1 MKITTKSLL
10 DQGTKP
16 TANTT
21 HVLESLVLSKHGVKG
36 WITEKMEFRA
46 VEEPSN
52 EPLDIYVVY
61 VRNSVKM
68 WTYTEKEFSKNFNE
82 IYISKTTKV
91 SNVSHFQKKKRY
103 CIDWK
108 NRKRFS
114 NQYVS
119 FLKPIIR
126 QANSGYFVC
135 NNKTMKQL
143 FLQIPNLCKRFVLGL
158 FSMML

>member
-1 MKITTKSLL
+1 MVCANRAWTLHSIQLELLLLFYSGAVQRSKITTKSLL
-10 DQGTKP
+10 DQGTKS

-21 HVLESLVLSKHGVKG
+21 HVLQRLVLSKHGVKG

-52 EPLDIYVVY
+52 ESLDIYVVY

-91 SNVSHFQKKKRY
+91 SNVSHFQKKKKILFRLKEPKKVFKSI
-103 CIDWK
+103 C
-108 NRKRFS
+108 
-114 NQYVS
+114 
-119 FLKPIIR
+119 FL
-126 QANSGYFVC
+126 S
-135 NNKTMKQL
+135 
-143 FLQIPNLCKRFVLGL
+143 
-158 FSMML
+158 